1 VKVEI
6 QVTNLSRQTLNN
18 LALTHI
24 VPAGCQIA
32 NPRLFGEEPGS
43 GYFDYQ
49 DVRDDRILTYFSL
62 QAGAR
67 KTFTALLNASYGGRF
82 YQPGI
87 SVEAMYD
94 AAYHANSTGRWVE
107 IRR

>member
-32 NPRLFGEEPGS
+32 NPRLFSDEPGG

-62 QAGAR
+62 KAGAK
-67 KTFTALLNASYGGRF
+67 KTFTAMLNASYGGRF

-94 AAYHANSTGRWVE
+94 AAFHANTTGQWME